1 MKPCPDVVGDASV
14 ILFTPIDER
23 HNFTGNCNWPAICQ
37 DLPFVVSPPAVD
49 SIGCDHNW
57 NTITDTWY
65 TTIGEAIEQAEDEY
79 KEPVPLGPRNTMP
92 KAL

>member
-1 MKPCPDVVGDASV
+1 MSG
-14 ILFTPIDER
+14 L
-23 HNFTGNCNWPAICQ
+23 AICGIAA
-37 DLPFVVSPPAVD
+37 DRRFYLF
-49 SIGCDHNW
+49 GCDHNW